1 MTSKV
6 ITTRTRNIR
15 KDVATKPLNEIIVE
29 VEDGISHLT
38 MFGQDDLKPAPKRSR
53 KAQIVVII

>member
-15 KDVATKPLNEIIVE
+15 KDVATKPFDEIIVE

-38 MFGQDDLKPAPKRSR
+38 MFGQDDLKPAPKRS
-53 KAQIVVII
+53 